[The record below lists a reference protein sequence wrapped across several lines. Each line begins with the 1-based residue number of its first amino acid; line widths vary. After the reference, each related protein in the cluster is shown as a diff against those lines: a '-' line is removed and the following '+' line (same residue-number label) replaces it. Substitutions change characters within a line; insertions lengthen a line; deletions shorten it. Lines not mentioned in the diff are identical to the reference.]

1 MKKIHISKDTRKSIL
16 KGLLLILIIGVIAVS
31 FYFILRSLGFTD
43 KEKFIDLRTRLGES
57 FLFWFIIGCLQI
69 VQVIF
74 IPISNQIITAPIA
87 VIFPIQELW
96 KVWLTA
102 WISIWL
108 ATLILYALGRWGGQ
122 KILKWLLNDQ
132 KQVEK
137 CSNFLNK
144 GWMFYPLG
152 MLLPLPDDIVTV
164 LAGTGKMK
172 FWYVFIC
179 SLLTRALDTGISVW
193 GFGILAKNWWGWLI
207 MIGGFILLT
216 LGSIWLFR
224 HQQKREKRK
233 KELEMARSCPNY
245 IDKEI
250 TKNENN

>member
-1 MKKIHISKDTRKSIL
+1 MKKIHVSKDVRKSIL
-16 KGLLLILIIGVIAVS
+16 KGLFLIVIIGVIAVS
-31 FYFILRSLGFTD
+31 FYFVLRALGFTD
-43 KEKFIDLRTRLGES
+43 KERFIDLRTRLGES
-57 FLFWFIIGCLQI
+57 FLFWFIIGLLQI

-74 IPISNQIITAPIA
+74 IPVSNQIITAPIA
-87 VIFPIQELW
+87 VIFPIEELW

-102 WISIWL
+102 WLSIWI
-108 ATLILYALGRWGGQ
+108 ATLILYVLGRWGGQ
-122 KILKWLLNDQ
+122 KILKWLLNDE

-179 SLLTRALDTGISVW
+179 SFLTRALDTGISVW

-224 HQQKREKRK
+224 YQRKKEKIK
-233 KELEMARSCPNY
+233 KELEMAQKCPDY
-245 IDKEI
+245 IEKEI
-250 TKNENN
+250 K